1 MFKSVFDYSDPPN
14 RFRSACLWASVARLL
29 NHHSTSVAYKNAL
42 SAMQGILTEGP
53 TVQTRHHIMG
63 DKEFMMRVPLEYASY
78 QIERGRLGQA
88 IETLEQGRALLWS
101 EMWGVRTPVYHLRR
115 VDPGLAD
122 KFLAVS
128 RNLEAIATSIPQ
140 PRSPHKD
147 TMTIPDAAGDAF
159 NQMPKELRRL
169 VRERH
174 AIVSQIQA
182 IPCFEHFL
190 KAIPFHSSTRCF
202 WWTNYHYQSLP
213 VAV

>member
-1 MFKSVFDYSDPPN
+1 
-14 RFRSACLWASVARLL
+14 
-29 NHHSTSVAYKNAL
+29 
-42 SAMQGILTEGP
+42 MQGILTEGP
-53 TVQTRHHIMG
+53 TVQTRHHITG

-78 QIERGRLGQA
+78 KIERGRLGQA

-101 EMWGVRTPVYHLRR
+101 EMRGVRTPVDHLRR

-128 RNLEAIATSIPQ
+128 RDLEAIATSIPQ

-147 TMTIPDAAGDAF
+147 TMTIPDAAGDHEEIDAF
-159 NQMPKELRRL
+159 NQMPKEQRRL
-169 VRERH
+169 LRERH

-190 KAIPFHSSTRCF
+190 KAISFHSSTRCF
-202 WWTNYHYQSLP
+202 WWTDYHYQSLP